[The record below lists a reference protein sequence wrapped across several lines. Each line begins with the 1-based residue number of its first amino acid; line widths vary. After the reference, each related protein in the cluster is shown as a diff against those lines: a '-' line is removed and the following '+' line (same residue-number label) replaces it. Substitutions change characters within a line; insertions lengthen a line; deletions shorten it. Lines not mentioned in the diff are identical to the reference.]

1 MLVSMGLPGCDL
13 AFEGRLVGNAPIE
26 ALIGQDREF
35 GFGHVEPASVFGR
48 VMPLETLGEAA
59 SFLGREGRVERGRRM
74 RVQVVLDQYDLFGI
88 RKIHVGQFLEHLR
101 VIHGGVMVGDL
112 DFAPALQRGER
123 HEYVGHAVTL
133 VLVVVP
139 DRLPRL
145 GRDRLARLDDQLFRS
160 FVQTNEGAVE
170 ITRLLVGF
178 QHVFHRRDKGRVGV
192 GWNDPLPIAMGLES
206 VFFKVRPIVLSLAFS
221 TMFNSTTFS
230 SSNRRLQRAKPSGAG
245 EQARAISLASVA
257 PSKIRG
263 RAEFGL
269 YLRTSV
275 ASKPS
280 STSCRRA
287 LPTVLTLVSNA
298 AAISPSVQPSPASEV
313 SAFSRMRA
321 FVINCADRLP
331 DLIIASSRS
340 RSSAHNFT
348 TYFFAPVPVPATNQ
362 LHPRPGGV
370 ATEIQKCP
378 QVSRTRA
385 TSAPPIQGKLAAT
398 PLAAPPAR
406 GIARQASDIRT
417 ADRPSSAERLHDR
430 RASRESD
437 RAEQR
442 PALPAAPR

>member
-1 MLVSMGLPGCDL
+1 
-13 AFEGRLVGNAPIE
+13 
-26 ALIGQDREF
+26 
-35 GFGHVEPASVFGR
+35 
-48 VMPLETLGEAA
+48 MPLETLGEAA
-59 SFLGREGRVERGRRM
+59 SFLGREGGVERGRRM

-88 RKIHVGQFLEHLR
+88 RKIHVGQFLERLR

-112 DFAPALQRGER
+112 DFEPALQRGER

-160 FVQTNEGAVE
+160 FVQTNEGAIE

-192 GWNDPLPIAMGLES
+192 GWNHPLPIAMGLES

-245 EQARAISLASVA
+245 EQTRAISLASVA

-280 STSCRRA
+280 STNCRRA
-287 LPTVLTLVSNA
+287 LPTVLTLASHA
-298 AAISPSVQPSPASEV
+298 AAISPSVQPSPASDV

-362 LHPRPGGV
+362 LHPRPSGV

-385 TSAPPIQGKLAAT
+385 TSPFPTPAQGPRPPTRGTDAADAPRRAWT
-398 PLAAPPAR
+398 PRIVL
-406 GIARQASDIRT
+406 
-417 ADRPSSAERLHDR
+417 DR
-430 RASRESD
+430 R
-437 RAEQR
+437 
-442 PALPAAPR
+442 PL